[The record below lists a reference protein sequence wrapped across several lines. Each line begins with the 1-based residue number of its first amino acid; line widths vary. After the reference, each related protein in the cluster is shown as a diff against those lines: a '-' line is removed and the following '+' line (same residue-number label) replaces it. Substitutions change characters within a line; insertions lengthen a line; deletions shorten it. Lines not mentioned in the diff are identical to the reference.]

1 MKMMVQIP
9 TTNITTSKFDLSAFP
24 LFSFENTL
32 QYVRISLLQITFHS
46 PQNQQSLQISSAL
59 RSLLIFIP
67 FSHYLTRPVST
78 STECIGGEG
87 RRRKSRT
94 RSSWSCHR
102 WRPTTQVWSGP
113 TTLVWSG
120 PKTRMESCWRPTT
133 KVKSTPWALKA
144 TLPTLTLDM
153 K

>member
-59 RSLLIFIP
+59 KSLLILIP
-67 FSHYLTRPVST
+67 FSHYLTRLVCT

-102 WRPTTQVWSGP
+102 WRPTTM
-113 TTLVWSG
+113 VWSG

-133 KVKSTPWALKA
+133 KVKSTAWALKA
-144 TLPTLTLDM
+144 TLLTLTLDM
-153 K
+153 R